1 MSSTS
6 AGAAGHGGPS
16 SSQRPSDVEQ
26 SLRDMSAQLQ
36 HKVAETKEEAAARAE
51 ELRGKAALQAKEARR
66 QASYAWHDTRRFVS
80 QHPFVVLIL
89 LTSAI
94 LLGTPSTGSSTHTL
108 QTYMHAYFHTGT
120 AYAPLAASVPTGS
133 LCTAAGIRHVPGLHG
148 RHVGLAGEGNSQAQP
163 SSSSSSL
170 HRRSSRTAHFLRS
183 VRSALSVWHRAC
195 TAISAARRSTGQSA
209 RHLVGL
215 SVSERLSSVAHRPW
229 TLRHSVRPSSKRV
242 IACSHQ
248 AVLLV
253 CGDCCIWLLPLFC
266 RAHEALDTVLKSAFV
281 RKSLIKLNS
290 SIPHS

>member
-1 MSSTS
+1 MPGTTRAASSAS
-6 AGAAGHGGPS
+6 IPS
-16 SSQRPSDVEQ
+16 SSSFCSPQPYCLVRP
-26 SLRDMSAQLQ
+26 
-36 HKVAETKEEAAARAE
+36 AAHTHYRHTCMHTFTLA
-51 ELRGKAALQAKEARR
+51 
-66 QASYAWHDTRRFVS
+66 
-80 QHPFVVLIL
+80 L
-89 LTSAI
+89 LT
-94 LLGTPSTGSSTHTL
+94 
-108 QTYMHAYFHTGT
+108 
-120 AYAPLAASVPTGS
+120 APLAASVPTGS